1 MLTFK
6 EYLLTENSIVP
17 SNLKNHLK
25 KKGYD
30 FLGSGIDQAAFLEP
44 NKKTVLKIF
53 GTGYGTMGH
62 KSDAVN
68 FSIEHEMF
76 ATFANYCKKNA
87 TNPYLPKIYGWE
99 PFIYEKYTYIQ
110 YRTELLKSVTKSLTY
125 ACALVLQFISD
136 WIQRSHK
143 SKKEIIG
150 MIKSQDKNEWD
161 YLDGGDYRDG
171 LAILSIHLGEGID
184 LFLGTIYDL
193 AKLGKSKGY
202 FLDLHG
208 GNFMINSKGDIVIV
222 DPWVVESYRTANQNK
237 VWALK

>member
-1 MLTFK
+1 M
-6 EYLLTENSIVP
+6 IP
-17 SNLKNHLK
+17 PNLKSHLQ
-25 KKGYD
+25 KKGYT

-53 GTGYGTMGH
+53 GAGYGTMGH
-62 KSDAVN
+62 KSDDVK
-68 FSIEHEMF
+68 FSIEHQMF

-99 PFIYEKYTYIQ
+99 PFIYEKHTYIQ

-125 ACALVLQFISD
+125 ACALVLQFISKLID
-136 WIQRSHK
+136 RSRK
-143 SKKEIIG
+143 SKKEIIDS
-150 MIKSQDKNEWD
+150 IKSQDENEWD
-161 YLDGGDYRDG
+161 YLDGRNYSEG

-184 LFLGTIYDL
+184 LFLSTIYDL
-193 AKLGKSKGY
+193 AKIGKSKGY
-202 FLDLHG
+202 DLDLHG

-222 DPWVVESYRTANQNK
+222 DPWVTDSDRAANQNK